1 MSSLELQN
9 IHKSYYLGREE
20 FPVLKGINL
29 SFDQGDFI
37 SILGESGGGKTTLMN
52 IIGGLDRK
60 YSGEVL
66 VNGERQK
73 DKREKAMDE
82 YRRQTIG
89 FIFQSFNLVNYL
101 NVLDNVL
108 TSLKMTKLSHKE
120 QLAHAEKLLKQVGLY
135 EHRKKKPAQLSGGQK
150 QRVAIARA
158 LASNPEIII
167 ADEPTGALDSKN
179 TKEVLAILQDI
190 AKSGKT
196 VIVVTHSQE
205 VANAGTRIVSL
216 TDGQVTD
223 DQRLREPFSTQ
234 KEQAELES
242 KALTRTASWKMAWA
256 HFKNAWK
263 QNLIITI
270 GMAIGLFSVMFFL
283 GLGNGARNYM
293 DSFIGDI
300 ANPKA
305 FQVTLKDVDAATSTG
320 VSAADKKKISKVD
333 HVTKTEY
340 GYYAATFN
348 LSYQG
353 KTVQSNILQSANATI
368 PKETI
373 SNKKMP
379 KGNEIVID
387 KAYAKK
393 NINKDTKKAIG
404 KTVTLSITALGENR
418 QPVTITKDYKVVGT
432 SDQMTV
438 VSYHSLKEAAAKQKA
453 QLNPNFITASVDN
466 LNHTKTAQST
476 IKGMK
481 KDGKALYGITGIGET
496 LDSIREITYI
506 VGVVLA
512 LIAGISLLVS
522 ILMIVATTYM
532 SVTERTKEIGVL
544 RAMGARRKDI
554 RRLFVN
560 ESLLLGLSANILA
573 IVTALLVQTL
583 VNKLVYSTI
592 KFDIIQVSLTTTIGT
607 VSIGLLIALIASLA
621 PSGKAARLNPID
633 ALASE

>member
-1 MSSLELQN
+1 MSLLELQN
-9 IHKSYYLGREE
+9 IYKSYYLGKEE
-20 FPVLKGINL
+20 FSVLKGINL
-29 SFDQGDFI
+29 TVDSGDFI
-37 SILGESGGGKTTLMN
+37 SILGESGGGKSTLMN
-52 IIGGLDRK
+52 IIGGLDRE
-60 YSGEVL
+60 YQGDVI
-66 VNGERQK
+66 VNGRRQK
-73 DKREKAMDE
+73 DKHETAMDE
-82 YRRQTIG
+82 YRRQVIG

-108 TSLKMTKLSHKE
+108 VSLKMTRLSHKKQVE
-120 QLAHAEKLLKQVGLY
+120 EAEKLLKQVGLY

-179 TKEVLAILQDI
+179 TAEVLTLLQDI

-216 TDGQVTD
+216 TDGRITD
-223 DQRLREPFSTQ
+223 DQRLREPFSVRDNLI
-234 KEQAELES
+234 ELAD
-242 KALTRTASWKMAWA
+242 KPLTRGASWKMAWA

-270 GMAIGLFSVMFFL
+270 GMTIGLFSVMFFL
-283 GLGNGARNYM
+283 GLGNGAKGYM
-293 DSFIGDI
+293 NSFINDI
-300 ANPKA
+300 ANPQA
-305 FQVTLKDVDAATSTG
+305 FQVTLKNTDALTNTG
-320 VSAADKKKISKVD
+320 MTGKDKKKISNIK

-340 GYYAATFN
+340 GYYTPTFTI
-348 LSYQG
+348 SYKG
-353 KTVQSNILQSANATI
+353 KPVQNRILQTTNDTI
-368 PKETI
+368 VKKSI
-373 SNKKMP
+373 SSKKMP
-379 KGNEIVID
+379 KGDQIVISKD
-387 KAYAKK
+387 YAKK
-393 NINKDTKKAIG
+393 NISKNVKKAVGKKVTIG
-404 KTVTLSITALGENR
+404 LTALDESGK
-418 QPVTITKDYKVVGT
+418 PITITKEYTISGT
-432 SDQMTV
+432 TDQMNL
-438 VSYHSLKEAAAKQKA
+438 VSMASLEKAAAKQGATLK
-453 QLNPNFITASVDN
+453 PNFVTAKVDN
-466 LNHTKTAQST
+466 LNNTKQAQNDARA
-476 IKGMK
+476 IKQN
-481 KDGKALYGITGIGET
+481 GKTVYSITGLGAT
-496 LDSIREITYI
+496 LNSIVEITYI

-512 LIAGISLLVS
+512 LVAGISLLVS

-573 IVTALLVQTL
+573 VITALLVQLL

-592 KFDIIQVSLTTTIGT
+592 KFDIIQVSLATTIST
-607 VSIGLLIALIASLA
+607 VIIGLLIALIASLA
-621 PSGKAARLNPID
+621 PSSKAARLNPID